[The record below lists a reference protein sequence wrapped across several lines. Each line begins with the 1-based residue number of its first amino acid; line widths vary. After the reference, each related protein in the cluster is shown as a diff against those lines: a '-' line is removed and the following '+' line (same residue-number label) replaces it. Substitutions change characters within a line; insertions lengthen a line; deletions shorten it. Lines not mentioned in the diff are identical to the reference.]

1 LHLAGQQKVSTVKL
15 AVLRT
20 FCMPPKN
27 MLCRFQAQDQDI
39 WLQSQASY
47 CGWQK
52 SNSEQKE
59 KGQTYNLPSKQCQ
72 QEMNLTLSDKGH
84 ISIQLLPAHKILRL
98 QNELLDT
105 IMS

>member
-1 LHLAGQQKVSTVKL
+1 
-15 AVLRT
+15 
-20 FCMPPKN
+20 

-72 QEMNLTLSDKGH
+72 QEMN
-84 ISIQLLPAHKILRL
+84 
-98 QNELLDT
+98 
-105 IMS
+105 